1 MAEQQASAQQ
11 EDIGPVS
18 RSVAQHSLLDALNM
32 CATKASADNSAAE
45 AKDWAAASLQFAQA
59 IVMLDPQRLAGGD
72 TPQSRKSSLPD
83 PAVTPPATKDADRDG
98 RIGE

>member
-1 MAEQQASAQQ
+1 MADQQAPAQ
-11 EDIGPVS
+11 EDVGPES
-18 RSVAQHSLLDALNM
+18 RQVVQHAFLDAANM
-32 CATKASADNSAAE
+32 CATKASGDNNAAE
-45 AKDWAAASLQFAQA
+45 AKDWAAAALQFAQA

-72 TPQSRKSSLPD
+72 TPQGRKSSLPE